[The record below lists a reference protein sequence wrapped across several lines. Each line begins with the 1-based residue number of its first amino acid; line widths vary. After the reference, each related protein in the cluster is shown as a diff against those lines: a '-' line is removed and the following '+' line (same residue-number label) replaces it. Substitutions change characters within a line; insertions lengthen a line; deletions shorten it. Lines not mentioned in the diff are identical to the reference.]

1 MKKNSFINKIL
12 KTIVNKLIYYI
23 FIFKI
28 NTSKLLKNQ
37 VANPLSIPIIII
49 NFNQLYYLQQLVDF
63 FIKRGHH
70 NIVIIDNN
78 STYQPLIDYY
88 SSIENNVTIERM
100 CQNFGHMVF
109 FESNELQNKYGKGFY
124 FLTDADI
131 IPNNQLPL
139 DFFETMLQTMKKHFV
154 NITKVGFA
162 LDIESIP
169 DYYPKKQ
176 NVINWETPFWKYQ
189 AGKNKFHS
197 LIDTTF
203 ALYKPGYPKKYK
215 QVGFLYAIRM
225 SGNFTAKHGGWYIDY
240 NNMTEEQVF
249 FQKTATSSSSWMIN
263 NQGEFNFDL
272 SNKHYD

>member
-12 KTIVNKLIYYI
+12 KTIVNKLIYFI

-28 NTSKLLKNQ
+28 NTSKLLKQ
-37 VANPLSIPIIII
+37 QILNPKKIPIIII

-70 NIVIIDNN
+70 NIVIIDND
-78 STYQPLIDYY
+78 STYQPLLDYY
-88 SSIENNVTIERM
+88 TSIENSVTVERM
-100 CQNFGHMVF
+100 KQNFGHLVF
-109 FESNELQNKYGKGFY
+109 FENKNLQKKYGKGFY

-131 IPNNQLPL
+131 VPNHQLPL

-176 NVINWETPFWKYQ
+176 NVINWESAFWQSKTSDEKESYF
-189 AGKNKFHS
+189 A

-203 ALYKPGYPKKYK
+203 ALYKPGYPNKNNNAEFFY
-215 QVGFLYAIRM
+215 GIRLAD
-225 SGNFTAKHGGWYIDY
+225 NFTAKHGGWYID
-240 NNMTEEQVF
+240 NDNMTDEQLYF
-249 FQKTATSSSSWMIN
+249 INTINSSSSWNFPN
-263 NQGEFNFDL
+263 N
-272 SNKHYD
+272 KK